1 MQGGTLQRQE
11 PYILYYYEDQ
21 DMLNSYIDVTNENF
35 VDKVLNSP
43 NLVIVNFSAEHSH
56 ACKIQDPEFEAISK
70 EYQNKVTFAKLSLSE
85 QNELTN
91 RWHVK
96 NVPTLIFFKGGN
108 EIHRITGV
116 VMRNRLRRQ
125 IEGVLLAN

>member
-1 MQGGTLQRQE
+1 MV
-11 PYILYYYEDQ
+11 D
-21 DMLNSYIDVTNENF
+21 SYIDVTNEDF
-35 VDKVLNSP
+35 VEKVLSSP
-43 NLVIVNFSAEHSH
+43 NLVIVNFSAERIT

-70 EYQNKVTFAKLSLSE
+70 EYHNKVTFAKLRLSG

-91 RWHVK
+91 QWHVD

-125 IEGVLLAN
+125 VEGVLLAN